1 MAAEPN
7 LYWNLRRY
15 RSRNYSKARDLTQF
29 CLSNDFKPHS
39 QKGGGERFRILIS
52 TCDDLPMSAES
63 QLRQLQMQD
72 DASLRADVRA
82 LGELLGQSLIR
93 QEGKALFDLVERVR
107 AAVRSGSAEAELKSV
122 NVEQAEQL
130 VRAFS
135 TYFHLANV
143 AEQVHR
149 SRVLAKEREESG
161 SWIAQAIGKIE
172 KARESGYEFT
182 VDDLKNW
189 LDGFS
194 VRPVFTAHP
203 TEASRRSVLNK
214 LALISDLLETANSK
228 RKESRLSEAIDLLW
242 QTDELR
248 VERPLVIDEAV
259 NALYYLDDLFRFT
272 IPEVLEEFANEI
284 SKLGV
289 EIPPNAKPLS
299 FGTWIG
305 GDRDGNPN
313 VTPDVTRETIV
324 VQVGHA
330 IRVIT
335 EAMSKLRQ
343 SLSVSTRIIEVSDE
357 LRESVEKDL
366 ANIPEFEP
374 RYRRLNA
381 REPYRLKTTA
391 IVHKLE
397 LTRKR
402 HAAGA
407 PHVPGRDYDNTQEL
421 LDDLYVMR
429 DSLLRNRGELI
440 AHGELE
446 RVIRV
451 VNAFGLIHATMDVR
465 EHSQMHHAAISNFG
479 IDSNYPNLSPEQRF
493 DILISELSTSALR
506 APKGLDTQSA
516 KTLDT
521 FKAIHELITQFGP
534 EVIETYI
541 ISMTKS
547 PADVIAAVVLAKE
560 AGLIDIQNNVAKI
573 GFVPLLETVAELRA
587 ADSILD
593 KLLSNPIYRK
603 LISLRDDVQ
612 EVMLGY
618 SDSNKDAGIA
628 TSQWEIH
635 QAQRRLRDTAMKYGV
650 KLRLFHGRGG
660 SVGRGGGPTYDA
672 LIALPWG
679 SLDGQIKM
687 TEQGEVISDKYSI
700 PMLAR
705 ENVELTLAAALEAT
719 VLNRGPRQPKEALT
733 KWNDCMETIS
743 ENAFQRY
750 RGLVTHPDLPS
761 YFYASTPVE
770 QLGDMFLGSRPSRRQ
785 GANDGI
791 ENLRAIPWVFGWT
804 QSRQIVPGWYGVGSG
819 LKAARESGK
828 ASVLKE
834 MLSDWHFFKT
844 FISNVEMTMAKTDMK
859 MAEHY
864 VKTLVPV
871 ELHHFFHDIKAEFE
885 LTSREIN
892 ELRGNDNLLGDQP
905 LLARTLQIRDQ
916 YLAPLHMMQVNLL
929 ERVRQAGESSDPSL
943 RRALLL
949 TINGVALGLRNTG

>member
-1 MAAEPN
+1 MHI
-7 LYWNLRRY
+7 L
-15 RSRNYSKARDLTQF
+15 
-29 CLSNDFKPHS
+29 LSS
-39 QKGGGERFRILIS
+39 
-52 TCDDLPMSAES
+52 CDDLPVSAES

-72 DASLRADVRA
+72 DASLRGDVRA
-82 LGELLGQSLIR
+82 LGELLGKSLIR
-93 QEGKALFDLVERVR
+93 QEGQSLFDLVEKVR
-107 AAVRSGSAEAELKSV
+107 AAVRSGQGESELKKV
-122 NVEQAEQL
+122 DVDQAVQL

-149 SRVLAKEREESG
+149 SRVLAKERETSG
-161 SWIAQAIGKIE
+161 SWIAQAVNKILAAKSAGQEIKIE
-172 KARESGYEFT
+172 
-182 VDDLKNW
+182 DLKIW
-189 LDGFS
+189 LSDFS

-203 TEASRRSVLNK
+203 TEASRRSVLSK
-214 LALISDLLETANSK
+214 LAQISDLLEMPSSRVRDA
-228 RKESRLSEAIDLLW
+228 RLSEAIDLLW

-272 IPEVLEEFANEI
+272 VPEVLEEFALEVER
-284 SKLGV
+284 LGV
-289 EIPPNAKPLS
+289 QISPTDKPLS

-313 VTPDVTRETIV
+313 VTPDVTRETVV

-330 IRVIT
+330 IRVIS
-335 EAMSKLRQ
+335 EAISELRQ
-343 SLSVSTRIIEVSDE
+343 SLSVSTRIIKVSKE
-357 LRESVEKDL
+357 LEESVERDL
-366 ANIPEFEP
+366 ANIPEFES

-391 IVHKLE
+391 IVHRLE

-407 PHVPGRDYDNTQEL
+407 AHVPGRDYANTQEL
-421 LDDLYVMR
+421 LDDLNIMR
-429 DSLLRNRGELI
+429 ESLIENHGELI
-440 AHGELE
+440 AKGQLE
-446 RVIRV
+446 RVIRTV
-451 VNAFGLIHATMDVR
+451 STFGLIHATMDVR
-465 EHSQMHHAAISNFG
+465 EHSQAHHAALANFG
-479 IDSNYPNLSPEQRF
+479 INKGYLQLKPEERF
-493 DILISELSTSALR
+493 VILTEELGRHDLR
-506 APKGLDTQSA
+506 APKQLDEQSA
-516 KTLDT
+516 KVLDT
-521 FKAIHELITQFGP
+521 FKAISDLIEQFGP

-541 ISMTKS
+541 VSMTKH
-547 PADVIAAVVLAKE
+547 PEDLIAAAVLAKE
-560 AGLIDIQNNVAKI
+560 AGLVEINSGIAKI
-573 GFVPLLETVAELRA
+573 GFAPLLETVAELRS
-587 ADSILD
+587 ADQILEQ
-593 KLLSNPIYRK
+593 LLSNPTYRQLVK
-603 LISLRDDVQ
+603 LRGDIQ

-635 QAQRRLRDTAMKYGV
+635 QAQRRLRDVAIRYGV

-700 PMLAR
+700 PMLAK

-719 VLNRGPRQPKEALT
+719 VLNRGPRQPQEFLT
-733 KWNDCMETIS
+733 KWNSCMDLIS
-743 ENAFQRY
+743 ENAFSRY
-750 RGLVTHPDLPS
+750 RTLIDHPDLPA

-785 GANDGI
+785 SANAGL
-791 ENLRAIPWVFGWT
+791 ESLRAIPWVFGWT

-819 LKAARESGK
+819 LKAAREAGEMD
-828 ASVLKE
+828 VLNQ
-834 MLSDWHFFKT
+834 MLNEWHFFKT
-844 FISNVEMTMAKTDMK
+844 FISNVEMTMAKTDLE
-859 MAEHY
+859 MAERY
-864 VKTLVPV
+864 VKALVPD
-871 ELHHFFHDIKAEFE
+871 ELQHFFDEIKAEFE

-892 ELRGNDNLLGDQP
+892 YLRGNQDLLGDQP

-916 YLAPLHMMQVNLL
+916 YLAPLHILQVNLL
-929 ERVRQAGESSDPSL
+929 QRVRESGESADPML